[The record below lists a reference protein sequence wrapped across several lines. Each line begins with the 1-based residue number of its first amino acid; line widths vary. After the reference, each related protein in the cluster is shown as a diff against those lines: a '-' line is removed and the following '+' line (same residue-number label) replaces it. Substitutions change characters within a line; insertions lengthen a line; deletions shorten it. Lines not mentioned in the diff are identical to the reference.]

1 MKLTKFLE
9 QQVQESDSSMYGVKD
24 QMERNLQYYAL
35 EPLGNEQKGR
45 SHYVSADVHDYVE
58 SKKALF
64 SQTFLSNRQT
74 VKFKAASST
83 SGAEAKAKTAYVN
96 KVLNRNNK
104 ERMFHDL
111 WHDAF
116 LTKRAVLLC
125 EWVQDTEEEVIEIP
139 QPITQ
144 EMLMAQFANDPAII
158 DIDTSQAAISMLPTV
173 GPDGIPREVVTLSGP
188 VTVIRSAGDFNFTV
202 CAPERYY
209 RDPVAASLDEA
220 MWATYMDQV
229 PRGTLINMGYDPES
243 IMSARGDRQRVND
256 NVEFS
261 RTSHDGS
268 YVSKY
273 KTNRTDDQEI
283 VDMYKTWTWIDLSE
297 AGAEYGDFPAET
309 RLYEIHWADSEVLR
323 WADGSYAIREVEKGV
338 YPFFEWSELRIS
350 HTANGMCGADVVAH
364 SQKVNSVLKRAIID
378 NQNIRNNS
386 RFEAVYDNLL
396 NPRDLIDN
404 TTGGVIFS
412 EQMGSVAPLATPEL
426 SPLTMNVLEMMKVDT
441 EARSGLNSLTKG
453 MNTAVLNNQNAGDM
467 VERLTNAAGS
477 RPAADARSFAQT
489 FLVPLFKYIVSCA
502 KLYDLSQ
509 DVTEAAGQ
517 MIPVVPQSWQGDVD
531 DLDVAIALTPEEA
544 ENHAQKLMTMH
555 QMLALGPTGPHPL
568 YGMAQQHALMDEVFD
583 AMGISDTTPFLMRPD
598 SPEFAQMQEQQA
610 QQAQQAQ
617 MMEQQ
622 MAQFQMQ
629 LQEQQIQQ
637 GWAAINNSMMD
648 KMEDNQR
655 ADREL
660 AVETRQG
667 DRELDIKASK
677 STGA

>member
-9 QQVQESDSSMYGVKD
+9 QQVQESDSNMFGVKD
-24 QMERNLQYYAL
+24 QMERNLQYYTL
-35 EPLGNEQKGR
+35 QPLGNEQKGR

-74 VKFKAASST
+74 VKFKAAGST

-96 KVLNRNNK
+96 KVLSRNNK

-116 LTKRAVLLC
+116 LTKRAVLLA
-125 EWVQDTEEEVIEIP
+125 EWMPDTEEEVIEIP
-139 QPITQ
+139 QPMTQ
-144 EMLMAQFANDPAII
+144 EMLMSQFANDPAIL
-158 DIDTSQAAISMLPTV
+158 DIDTSQAAITMMPTV
-173 GPDGIPREVVTLSGP
+173 GPDGIPREVVTISGP
-188 VTVIRSAGDFNFTV
+188 VTIIRSAGDFNFTV

-229 PRGTLINMGYDPES
+229 PRGTLINMGYSPSS
-243 IMSARGDRQRVND
+243 IMGAKGDRKRVND
-256 NVEFS
+256 EVDFA

-273 KTNRTDDQEI
+273 RTDRTEDQEL
-283 VDMYKTWTWIDLSE
+283 VDLYKTWTWVDMSE
-297 AGAEYGDFPAET
+297 VGSEYGEFPQGT
-309 RLYEIHWADSEVLR
+309 KLYEIHWCDSEVLQ
-323 WADGSYAIREVEKGV
+323 WEDGEYAIREVEKGV
-338 YPFFEWSELRIS
+338 YPFFEWSELRLS
-350 HTANGMCGADVVAH
+350 HSANGMCGADVVAH

-426 SPLTMNVLEMMKVDT
+426 SPLTMNVLEMMKMDT
-441 EARSGLNSLTKG
+441 ESRSGLSSLTKG

-467 VERLTNAAGS
+467 VDRLTNAAGS

-489 FLVPLFKYIVSCA
+489 FLVPLFKYMVSCA

-509 DVTEAAGQ
+509 DVTESAGQ
-517 MIPVVPQSWQGDVD
+517 MLPVVPASWEGDFD
-531 DLDVAIALTPEEA
+531 DLDVAIALTPEESEA
-544 ENHAQKLMTMH
+544 HAQKLMTMH
-555 QMLALGPTGPHPL
+555 QTLAMGPTGPHPL
-568 YGMAQQHALMDEVFD
+568 YGLQQQHALMDEVFD
-583 AMGISDTTPFLMRPD
+583 AMGIADTTPFLMRPD
-598 SPEFAQMQEQQA
+598 SEEFQMMQQQQSEQAQAEQQ
-610 QQAQQAQ
+610 QMMQMQQAQ
-617 MMEQQ
+617 MQI
-622 MAQFQMQ
+622 
-629 LQEQQIQQ
+629 QEQQVAQ

-660 AVETRQG
+660 SVETRQG
-667 DRELDIKASK
+667 DRELDIKARK
-677 STGA
+677 TTGS